1 MMSNICFSVRL
12 ASSWNTQKPAKLLA
26 SQSQLILAVSYLIY
40 VLSIET
46 TPTNVTLLSW
56 PTFKYEDAFRI
67 DFLLFNINIG
77 ITAVQLILD
86 LLLLFGS
93 FRQIPQFLNAWASCN
108 STLLIYDIT
117 NIIRSGGLSPIS
129 IIKIIIIGICLYFV
143 LQTAK
148 VTHLTNTCF

>member
-1 MMSNICFSVRL
+1 MEYPKTCKAIGITIAILR
-12 ASSWNTQKPAKLLA
+12 
-26 SQSQLILAVSYLIY
+26 ILAVSYLIY

-46 TPTNVTLLSW
+46 TPTNLTLLSW
-56 PTFKYEDAFRI
+56 PTFKYEDAF

-86 LLLLFGS
+86 LLLLYGS

-143 LQTAK
+143 LQTAREWQR
-148 VTHLTNTCF
+148 